1 MSHPYSK
8 HAGHTGR
15 AKMRSMGKSG
25 NLDIP
30 VMRAVGENQAGGI
43 RESSSSMQM
52 KRQAGAAGMKRGGRF
67 GKHKSKT
74 KPDVSALMAAP
85 PSPDMASPPSPVP
98 TAAPGGPPPGP
109 PMPTGGPPP
118 MQKRGGRAKKY
129 ERGGAVKVHKGSE
142 AHMKETGGGKGKLKS
157 FGLESGPIK
166 GGEPFA
172 GHVTHGGAQSGIGR
186 LEKTRSG
193 RK

>member
-1 MSHPYSK
+1 MHPYSK

-30 VMRAVGENQAGGI
+30 VMRAVGENQAGGV

-74 KPDVSALMAAP
+74 KPDMSAMMVP
-85 PSPDMASPPSPVP
+85 PPDAASPPPPV
-98 TAAPGGPPPGP
+98 TAGPPIPPGGPAPS
-109 PMPTGGPPP
+109 PMGGPPP
-118 MQKRGGRAKKY
+118 MQKRGGRAKY
-129 ERGGAVKVHKGSE
+129 ERGGAVKIKKGSE
-142 AHMKETGGGKGKLKS
+142 THMKETGGGRGKLKNC
-157 FGLESGPIK
+157 GIESGPIK
-166 GGEPFA
+166 GGMPFA
-172 GHVTHGGAQSGIGR
+172 GHNTHGGSQSGIGR
-186 LEKTRSG
+186 LEKTKSG
-193 RK
+193 KR